1 VCLQIVKQESGI
13 ADGSMFVVF
22 FLSEETL
29 FLSVAASKAALGMQK
44 FAMHFTKSR
53 ELCRSSRTSL
63 NIRVLRKSNRS
74 TLPGILRKLKE
85 PVYEVLKEKRKR
97 NQELADMLL

>member
-1 VCLQIVKQESGI
+1 VYLQIVKQESGI

-22 FLSEETL
+22 FFSEEML

-63 NIRVLRKSNRS
+63 NIRVLGKSSR
-74 TLPGILRKLKE
+74 TRLPGI
-85 PVYEVLKEKRKR
+85 VL
-97 NQELADMLL
+97 N